1 MVSDWNG
8 DAGEKR
14 QTSNNNTFF
23 NFLMMDNK
31 KKSTV
36 VKASPANDVNNE
48 KTNYDFVFGPMNY
61 ILLAAGI
68 ILLGLGYIL
77 LSGGGSD
84 DSDVFNP
91 AMFDTRR
98 LVVAPLIIVAGLVV
112 EICAIMF
119 RPKK

>member
-1 MVSDWNG
+1 
-8 DAGEKR
+8 
-14 QTSNNNTFF
+14 
-23 NFLMMDNK
+23 MMDNK

-84 DSDVFNP
+84 DSNVFNP
-91 AMFDTRR
+91 AMFDARR